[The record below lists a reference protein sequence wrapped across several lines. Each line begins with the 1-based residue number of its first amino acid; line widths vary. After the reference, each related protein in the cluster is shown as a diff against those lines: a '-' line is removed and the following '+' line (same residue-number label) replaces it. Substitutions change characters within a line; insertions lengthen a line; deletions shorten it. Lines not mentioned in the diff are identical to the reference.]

1 MNKIGLVFS
10 GGGGKGAYQIGVWKA
25 LEEFGIAK
33 SISVVSG
40 TSVGALN
47 AALFS
52 QGCFQT
58 AEKAWLSISSSD
70 ILHIDVVQIIKHL
83 LNLGLS
89 PNKISALGVLLK
101 TGIFSRAGLER
112 IIDDFL
118 DANKISASSVK
129 AFCHCSRTPFSGNG
143 IKLTGDVF
151 RFDNDSNKDI
161 RNKLLA
167 SSAIPVVFGTEKIN
181 GQSYIDGYFTD
192 NTPIKPVYNEGCDII
207 ITIFLGRLGGIFD
220 DCYIDHREYPNA
232 TIIDVVPQNDP
243 GGLFAGVL
251 SFNQIPEKIEK
262 GYQDAKRV
270 FQPIWDINQAQFR
283 YTNTISK
290 FKDHEKNW
298 VEYSNSWDTH
308 EERSKQVDKK
318 LATNKN
324 NLMNELDKW

>member
-1 MNKIGLVFS
+1 MSKIGLVFS

-33 SISVVSG
+33 NITVVSG

-47 AALFS
+47 AALFA
-52 QGCFQT
+52 QGCYQT

-70 ILHIDVVQIIKHL
+70 ILHLDISQILKHL

-118 DANKISASSVK
+118 DANKISTSAVK
-129 AFCHCSRTPFSGNG
+129 AFSHCSRTPFSGNG
-143 IKLTGDVF
+143 MKLTGDVF
-151 RFDNDSNKDI
+151 RFDNDAKKDI
-161 RNKLLA
+161 RAKLLA

-192 NTPIKPVYNEGCDII
+192 NTPINPIYAEGCGII
-207 ITIFLGRLGGIFD
+207 INIFLGRTGGLFD
-220 DCYIDHREYPNA
+220 DCYIDHRDYPNA
-232 TIIDVVPQNDP
+232 TIIDVVPQDDP
-243 GGLFAGVL
+243 GGLFTGVL
-251 SFNQIPEKIEK
+251 SFNKIPDKIEK
-262 GYQDAKRV
+262 GYQDARRI
-270 FQPIWDINQAQFR
+270 FQPIWDMQQAQFR
-283 YTNTISK
+283 YSNTSSK
-290 FKDHEKNW
+290 FKNHEA
-298 VEYSNSWDTH
+298 SWDESEASWNEH

-324 NLMNELDKW
+324 KLMNELDKW